1 MNRWTASGTL
11 FALLFCGIWG
21 SAHGWQPLTAGGEPP
36 EVLVYIPVADYSPSG
51 EPVYPANFKQLASQ
65 IPILMPGAR
74 PELMPLRR
82 AHFVYAD
89 CKGGCILDVQ
99 RQDGSGEVRSRALF
113 SNRFWLY
120 SAQASTVQALADV
133 KRVGT
138 IGGAE
143 LYLSKADLA
152 AYEFSYAVN
161 YTSLLTM
168 LKNGRVDAIT
178 LSPYFFSEGG
188 DVPLPLRRLGVR
200 PILELAYLL
209 RCKPTAST
217 KQLIARVEEAWPP
230 VRIDRPL
237 VSQP

>member
-1 MNRWTASGTL
+1 MKRWTASGTV
-11 FALLFCGIWG
+11 FALLLCGVWG
-21 SAHGWQPLTAGGEPP
+21 TAHALQALSQTLNAP
-36 EVLVYIPVADYSPSG
+36 EVLVYIPIADYSPSG
-51 EPVYPANFKQLASQ
+51 EPVYPANFKQLVSQ
-65 IPILMPGAR
+65 IPQLMPGAR

-99 RQDGSGEVRSRALF
+99 REESGSEFRSRALF

-120 SAQASTVQALADV
+120 SAQAGTVDALADV

-138 IGGAE
+138 IAGAE
-143 LYLSKADLA
+143 LYLSEADLA

-188 DVPLPLRRLGVR
+188 DVPLPLRRLGVQ

-209 RCKPTAST
+209 RCKPAPAT
-217 KQLIARVEEAWPP
+217 KELIERVEEAWPSA
-230 VRIDRPL
+230 RIDRPL